1 MAAVKEK
8 PKREAG
14 FSIYPPPDMLAEIEK
29 LADQEDRKRSP
40 MALRLIREALE
51 ARKRKTK

>member
-29 LADQEDRKRSP
+29 LADLEDRKRSP

-51 ARKRKTK
+51 ARKRKAK